1 MKSKLILT
9 AKIFNPS
16 VHTTQAGA
24 KLYSFSMGISQ
35 QDKKTEQWLNMY
47 LPVTIFDKE
56 DRHSW
61 ILKSDKKEITIEGQL
76 TIKSGYTKR
85 DGTEVASQ
93 IGVFGFEAYTGK
105 KPQRDQ
111 AQHPAQQPT
120 QAPSTPQQTQSHPQS
135 VSSQQ
140 GVSQPQPTPTYS
152 PNGCVQSPAPQ
163 HPDNNYKD
171 PVAEINPPS
180 DYIPM

>member
-1 MKSKLILT
+1 MKSKLTLT

-85 DGTEVASQ
+85 DGTAVAPQ

-105 KPQRDQ
+105 KPQPTTEGSSGDQARDQ
-111 AQHPAQQPT
+111 AQYP
-120 QAPSTPQQTQSHPQS
+120 TPQQHQNSPQATNAPQQVQEDGQS
-135 VSSQQ
+135 VPTAT
-140 GVSQPQPTPTYS
+140 QP
-152 PNGCVQSPAPQ
+152 VREE
-163 HPDNNYKD
+163 NYRD
-171 PVAEINPPS
+171 PVSAITIADEEIPF
-180 DYIPM
+180 